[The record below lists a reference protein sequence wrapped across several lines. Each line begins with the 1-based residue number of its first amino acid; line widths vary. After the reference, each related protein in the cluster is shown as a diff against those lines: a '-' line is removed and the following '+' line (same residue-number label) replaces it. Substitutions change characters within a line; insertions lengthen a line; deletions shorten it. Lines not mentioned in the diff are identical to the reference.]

1 MMPTY
6 TYQSKDTGEIFS
18 LSMTISEM
26 EKYEQDNPQ
35 HERVYHSVNVVDP
48 AGIGVSKPS
57 NDFQKYVL
65 GRIKASTPG
74 ATAIG
79 NRRWKIPTEI

>member
-1 MMPTY
+1 MPNY
-6 TYQSKDTGEIFS
+6 TYQNTETGEVVE

-26 EKYEQDNPQ
+26 VEFEKTNTTM
-35 HERVYHSVNVVDP
+35 ERVYSKVSIADP
-48 AGIGVSKPS
+48 TNIGITKPS

-65 GRIKASTPG
+65 GKIKAKTPG

-79 NRRWKIPTEI
+79 NKRWTIPKEI